1 MRLQGTAHPRAALP
15 PASPP
20 CSQAGPG
27 RPCRRVTARSRR
39 CRDSPRTTLV
49 EASSAGCSRTAAAHA
64 EPGTRGRLRCAAAPG
79 GAALL
84 EAGAAE
90 CERAEAA
97 DARPDGGAAAAAAAP
112 RGAARPGPMAKR
124 GRPVD
129 AEPAAR
135 EPGARLPSALPD
147 ARLQVR
153 RETPVLAAPAGA
165 AGLAAGPGG
174 GRGGALTSAAIACAV
189 GTSIEQARPGAPAA
203 VLRLNR
209 ARWLLATC
217 AAPHSPPWAGLSL
230 LLPTGRWCQKCLQR
244 GSPNSATKA
253 AERLFARASLASF
266 TTKRLWRLVGLKRL
280 CAASVAPPQRSC
292 ASTRAPRARRA

>member
-1 MRLQGTAHPRAALP
+1 MRLQGLSHPHAALP

-39 CRDSPRTTLV
+39 CRDSARTTLA

-97 DARPDGGAAAAAAAP
+97 DAQPDGGAAAAAAEP
-112 RGAARPGPMAKR
+112 RGAARPAPMAKR
-124 GRPVD
+124 GRPAD
-129 AEPAAR
+129 AEP
-135 EPGARLPSALPD
+135 EPRARLPSALPD

-153 RETPVLAAPAGA
+153 REAPVLAAPAGA

-174 GRGGALTSAAIACAV
+174 GRAGTLTSAAIARAV
-189 GTSIEQARPGAPAA
+189 GTSVEQAWPGAPAA
-203 VLRLNR
+203 VLRLDGCSEE
-209 ARWLLATC
+209 LAGC
-217 AAPHSPPWAGLSL
+217 QRHAQLPHSRAGLSL
-230 LLPTGRWCQKCLQR
+230 LWPSMPSPWDSLQH
-244 GSPNSATKA
+244 GSPKQQR
-253 AERLFARASLASF
+253 RLQAMPPD
-266 TTKRLWRLVGLKRL
+266 TTMIALGW
-280 CAASVAPPQRSC
+280 A
-292 ASTRAPRARRA
+292 